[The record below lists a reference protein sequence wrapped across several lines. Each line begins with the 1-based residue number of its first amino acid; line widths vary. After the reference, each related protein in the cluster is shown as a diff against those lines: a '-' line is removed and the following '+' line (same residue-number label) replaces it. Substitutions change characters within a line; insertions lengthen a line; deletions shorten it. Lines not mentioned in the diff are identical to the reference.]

1 MKHLQLW
8 ENYRNQE
15 ERPIIDS
22 FEKFKEAGRDTELT
36 STMGGNSTFEYNLI
50 YGFSGNNINIEANN
64 LGDAYEEY
72 LRNFNRYD
80 RSIPMDSFLRE
91 NPNTLTIEQIENSIP
106 KEAYMLFDGA
116 IEKMTSNYLES
127 ALFTDEER
135 LKEDVNDEYLDLE
148 ISNALKSNAKLDC
161 TEFIKRCIES
171 NITLD
176 GYNLSQLGHDF
187 WLTRNGHG
195 TGFWDRKEIYRGN
208 ADDLSKIASTFG
220 TVNLFIDSSGK
231 IDGE

>member
-1 MKHLQLW
+1 MAKLIVTIINKSKKLKLISLKKNPSLSLFDNVNQG
-8 ENYRNQE
+8 EN
-15 ERPIIDS
+15 
-22 FEKFKEAGRDTELT
+22 T
-36 STMGGNSTFEYNLI
+36 STQNTHADNLVEIEIYRHPMELVFNGNY
-50 YGFSGNNINIEANN
+50 A
-64 LGDAYEEY
+64 
-72 LRNFNRYD
+72 
-80 RSIPMDSFLRE
+80 
-91 NPNTLTIEQIENSIP
+91 NTL
-106 KEAYMLFDGA
+106 
-116 IEKMTSNYLES
+116 
-127 ALFTDEER
+127 
-135 LKEDVNDEYLDLE
+135 
-148 ISNALKSNAKLDC
+148 
-161 TEFIKRCIES
+161 EFIKRCIES